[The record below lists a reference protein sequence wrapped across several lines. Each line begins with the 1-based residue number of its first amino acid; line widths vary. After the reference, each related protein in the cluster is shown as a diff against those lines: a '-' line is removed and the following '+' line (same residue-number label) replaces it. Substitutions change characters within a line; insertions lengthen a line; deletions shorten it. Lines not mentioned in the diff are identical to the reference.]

1 MVGWVLVEAE
11 EVDVGEV
18 SCDGWWNIVLVNLV
32 EDEVEFE
39 FQLWCCLWTRMMNKS
54 MESEEMLAPL
64 FFFDERIV
72 SQMFPGS
79 E

>member
-32 EDEVEFE
+32 EDEVEVE
-39 FQLWCCLWTRMMNKS
+39 FQLWCC
-54 MESEEMLAPL
+54 
-64 FFFDERIV
+64 FVDEGDEQVDGVGGDAGAFI
-72 SQMFPGS
+72 FL
-79 E
+79 